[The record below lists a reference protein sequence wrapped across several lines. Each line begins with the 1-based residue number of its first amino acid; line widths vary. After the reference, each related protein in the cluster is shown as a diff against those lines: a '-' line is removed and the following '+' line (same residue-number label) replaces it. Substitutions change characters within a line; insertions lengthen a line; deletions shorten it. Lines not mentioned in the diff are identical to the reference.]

1 MLRLNNIWKKSLGLV
16 LIGGLVVTLTSC
28 SSKKG
33 PKEYGQPAIY
43 WYNKL
48 ANDIAIGDLEAA
60 DDTYISL
67 ESEHRNSPL
76 ISTALQILAN
86 AHIEEE
92 EYALANFYLDEYTK
106 KYAVSKSIDY
116 IRYLK
121 IKANF
126 LAFSSQF
133 REQNLITDTQKE
145 IDEFMIK
152 FPNSPYMPLV
162 GTINARL
169 AMAKASFDK
178 EIADLYTRIDKPTAA
193 KFYEEKVAKNWV
205 DIKEIEPVDVP
216 WYRALF
222 E

>member
-1 MLRLNNIWKKSLGLV
+1 MLTLNKLVKKSLAV
-16 LIGGLVVTLTSC
+16 LMIGGLALTLTSC

-43 WYNKL
+43 WYNK
-48 ANDIAIGDLEAA
+48 IAKEIAYGDLEAA

-67 ESEHRNSPL
+67 ESEHKSSPL
-76 ISTALQILAN
+76 LATALQILVN
-86 AHIEEE
+86 AHIDEE
-92 EYALANFYLDEYTK
+92 EYALANFYIDEYTK
-106 KYAVSKSIDY
+106 KFAVSKSIDY
-116 IRYLK
+116 FRYLK

-126 LAFSSQF
+126 LSFSSQF
-133 REQNLITDTQKE
+133 REQDLIYETQKE
-145 IDEFMIK
+145 INEFMVK

-178 EIADLYTRIDKPTAA
+178 EIADLYTRIDKPKAA
-193 KFYEEKVAKNWV
+193 EYYNEKLSKNWV
-205 DIKEIEPVDVP
+205 EPKEIKEVDVP